1 MASLLVRNVE
11 DEIVRALKIRASQ
24 KGIGVE
30 VENRNL
36 LADAL
41 LTRRRRNFEEF
52 VHWCRNREGSGRA
65 FPFFGSSISGL
76 QVYFP
81 RGY

>member
-52 VHWCRNREGSGRA
+52 VHWYRNREGSGRA
-65 FPFFGSSISGL
+65 FTFFGSSISGL